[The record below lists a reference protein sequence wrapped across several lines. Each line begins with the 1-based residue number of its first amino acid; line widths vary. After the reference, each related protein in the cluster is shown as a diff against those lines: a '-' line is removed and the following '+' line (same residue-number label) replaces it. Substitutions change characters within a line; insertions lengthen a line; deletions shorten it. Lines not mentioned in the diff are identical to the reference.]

1 MVVPRLRRT
10 VRALVVDPDKRVLL
24 CRFDLPDQGLVVWA
38 PPGGGVEAGETD
50 AEALARELDEEVG
63 LVPSE
68 PESAPLVWTQRVV
81 EAGHAPGFDGVVNDY
96 YLVPSR
102 HFEPHGGLGAAALS
116 ADFSELRWW
125 TLAELSSHQGP
136 AVFGSRALPTPLA
149 ALLRDG
155 PPSPALQLEQ

>member
-63 LVPSE
+63 LVLAELTP
-68 PESAPLVWTQRVV
+68 APLVWTQRVV
-81 EAGHAPGFDGVVNDY
+81 DAGHAPGFDGVVNDY
-96 YLVPSR
+96 YLVRSR
-102 HFEPHGGLGAAALS
+102 HFEPHGSLGAAALS
-116 ADFSELRWW
+116 GEFGELRWW
-125 TLAELSSHQGP
+125 TLAELRSHEGP
-136 AVFGSRALPTPLA
+136 ALFGPRALPTLLA
-149 ALLRDG
+149 ALLSDG
-155 PPSPALQLEQ
+155 PPSPTLQLDR